1 MSRIRLL
8 LVKDLRVLV
17 RSPALLA
24 ALIVYPI
31 VFAVLVGLVV
41 RYANDRPRVA
51 FVDLDDLP
59 QVLAVGGEEF
69 NVENVIDEANESA
82 ELVPMSED
90 EANRELENG
99 EVVAVIVVPRGFA
112 ARLRGMV
119 ESPRL
124 VLKTMSGGLA
134 GRVEQQTQALV
145 YNLNRLLQTAYIEA
159 NLEYVNLILEGGEG
173 SFLGNE
179 FDVVGLDEAARILAE
194 IQEQTDDPFVR
205 AEAEKLEVFVRE
217 ARLALGASDDS
228 LRATANP
235 IELEIDAEAGRT
247 WLLSAQLQS
256 YALGLTLAFICVL
269 IAAAAM
275 AAERDE
281 NVIGRLA
288 RGLVGLSELV
298 TVKVLLAATIGVA
311 LGLALAIVFGVL
323 LGVAMAR
330 SRTFDALFEPIFSFG
345 YPVPKIALYPIFIF
359 VFGLGSLSKVM
370 LIFLECLYPITVNA
384 FYGMRQVDRVHV
396 WAAQN
401 MGASERQIFWRVL
414 LPGAAPSIFAGLRV
428 ALPISLIV
436 VIITEMIGESRGL
449 GYYISYASA
458 SFEYA
463 TAFAGVAAVAVIGFT
478 LDRTLVWVR
487 NRVIFWER
495 GAAFI
500 GAA

>member
-1 MSRIRLL
+1 VSRIRLL
-8 LVKDLRVLV
+8 LGKDLRVLA

-24 ALIVYPI
+24 ALIIYPI

-59 QVLAVGGEEF
+59 RVLAVGGEEF
-69 NVENVIDEANESA
+69 NVDRVIDEANESA
-82 ELVPMSED
+82 ELVPMSEED
-90 EANRELENG
+90 ANRELENG

-112 ARLRGMV
+112 SRLRSMV

-124 VLKTMSGGLA
+124 VLKTMEGGLA

-159 NLEYVNLILEGGEG
+159 NLEYVNLILEGGQG

-179 FDVVGLDEAARILAE
+179 FDVVGLDEAANILEE

-269 IAAAAM
+269 IAAAAT

-288 RGLVGLSELV
+288 RGLVRLSELV
-298 TVKVLLAATIGVA
+298 TVKVLLAAAIGIA

-323 LGVAMAR
+323 AEAFAVAGG
-330 SRTFDALFEPIFSFG
+330 EPWERL
-345 YPVPKIALYPIFIF
+345 PLLAV
-359 VFGLGSLSKVM
+359 GLAV
-370 LIFLECLYPITVNA
+370 A
-384 FYGMRQVDRVHV
+384 
-396 WAAQN
+396 
-401 MGASERQIFWRVL
+401 
-414 LPGAAPSIFAGLRV
+414 GAAFGAFGALIGVVAREARTAVLVAFLA
-428 ALPISLIV
+428 ALPIVLIGLV
-436 VIITEMIGESRGL
+436 PEGSVSALGWLSDAFPFRHAISFFEAALFDLDPWGTLARELLWLIGL
-449 GYYISYASA
+449 TLV
-458 SFEYA
+458 FA
-463 TAFAGVAAVAVIGFT
+463 TAARIGVRR
-478 LDRTLVWVR
+478 LLS
-487 NRVIFWER
+487 
-495 GAAFI
+495 
-500 GAA
+500 

>member
-1 MSRIRLL
+1 MTGIRLL
-8 LVKDLRVLV
+8 LGKDFRVLA

-59 QVLAVGGEEF
+59 RVLAVGGEEF
-69 NVENVIDEANESA
+69 DVERVIDEANESA
-82 ELVPMSED
+82 ELVPMSEE

-112 ARLRGMV
+112 SRLRGMV

-124 VLKTMSGGLA
+124 VLKTTQGGLA

-145 YNLNRLLQTAYIEA
+145 YNLNRLLQTAYIES
-159 NLEYVNLILEGGEG
+159 NLEYIKLILEGGEG

-179 FDVVGLDEAARILAE
+179 FDVVGLDEAARILGE
-194 IQEQTDDPFVR
+194 IQEQTDDPVVQ

-235 IELEIDAEAGRT
+235 IELEVDSQAGRT
-247 WLLSAQLQS
+247 WLLSAQLQA
-256 YALGLTLAFICVL
+256 YAFGLTLAFICVL

-288 RGLVGLSELV
+288 RGLVRLSELV
-298 TVKVLLAATIGVA
+298 AVKVLLAAALGVA

-323 LGVAMAR
+323 AEVFAVPGGEPWERIPLLALGLA
-330 SRTFDALFEPIFSFG
+330 
-345 YPVPKIALYPIFIF
+345 IA
-359 VFGLGSLSKVM
+359 
-370 LIFLECLYPITVNA
+370 
-384 FYGMRQVDRVHV
+384 
-396 WAAQN
+396 
-401 MGASERQIFWRVL
+401 
-414 LPGAAPSIFAGLRV
+414 GAAFGAFGALIGVIAREARTAVLVAFLA
-428 ALPISLIV
+428 ALPIVLV
-436 VIITEMIGESRGL
+436 GL
-449 GYYISYASA
+449 VPEGSVSA
-458 SFEYA
+458 LGWLSDLFPFRHAIRFFEAALFDLDPWGTLAREALWLLGLTLVFA
-463 TAFAGVAAVAVIGFT
+463 TAARIGVRRLLT
-478 LDRTLVWVR
+478 
-487 NRVIFWER
+487 
-495 GAAFI
+495 
-500 GAA
+500 

>member
-1 MSRIRLL
+1 MSRIGLL
-8 LVKDLRVLV
+8 LGKDLRVLV

-24 ALIVYPI
+24 ALIIYPI

-59 QVLAVGGEEF
+59 HVLAVGGEEF
-69 NVENVIDEANESA
+69 NVDRVISEANESA
-82 ELVPMSED
+82 ELVPMSEED
-90 EANRELENG
+90 ANRELENG
-99 EVVAVIVVPRGFA
+99 EVMAVIVVPRGFA
-112 ARLRGMV
+112 SRLRGMV

-124 VLKTMSGGLA
+124 VLKTTEGGLA

-159 NLEYVNLILEGGEG
+159 NLEYVKLILEGGEG

-179 FDVVGLDEAARILAE
+179 FDVVGLDEAANILAE

-205 AEAEKLEVFVRE
+205 SEAEKLEVFVRE

-235 IELEIDAEAGRT
+235 IELEIDTEAGRT

-288 RGLVGLSELV
+288 RGLVRLSGLV
-298 TVKVLLAATIGVA
+298 TVKVLLAAAIGVA

-323 LGVAMAR
+323 AEAFGVTGGEPWERLPLLALGLAVA
-330 SRTFDALFEPIFSFG
+330 
-345 YPVPKIALYPIFIF
+345 
-359 VFGLGSLSKVM
+359 
-370 LIFLECLYPITVNA
+370 
-384 FYGMRQVDRVHV
+384 
-396 WAAQN
+396 
-401 MGASERQIFWRVL
+401 
-414 LPGAAPSIFAGLRV
+414 GAAFGAFGALIGVVAREARTAVLVAFLA
-428 ALPISLIV
+428 ALPIVLI
-436 VIITEMIGESRGL
+436 GL
-449 GYYISYASA
+449 VPEGSVSA
-458 SFEYA
+458 LGWLSDAFPFRHAIRFFEAALFDLDPWGTLARELLWLVGLTLVFA
-463 TAFAGVAAVAVIGFT
+463 TAARIGVRR
-478 LDRTLVWVR
+478 LLV
-487 NRVIFWER
+487 
-495 GAAFI
+495 
-500 GAA
+500 

>member
-8 LVKDLRVLV
+8 LGKDLRVLA

-51 FVDLDDLP
+51 FVDLDELP
-59 QVLAVGGEEF
+59 RVLAVGGEEF
-69 NVENVIDEANESA
+69 NVERVINEANESA

-99 EVVAVIVVPRGFA
+99 EVAAVIVVPRGFA
-112 ARLRGMV
+112 SRLRAMV

-124 VLKTMSGGLA
+124 VLKTMQGGLA

-159 NLEYVNLILEGGEG
+159 NLEYVNLILEGGQG

-179 FDVVGLDEAARILAE
+179 FDVVGLDEAARILEE
-194 IQEQTDDPFVR
+194 IQEQTDDPAVR

-217 ARLALGASDDS
+217 ARLALAASDDS

-235 IELEIDAEAGRT
+235 IELEVDSEAGRT

-269 IAAAAM
+269 IAAAAT

-288 RGLVGLSELV
+288 RGLVRLSELV
-298 TVKVLLAATIGVA
+298 AVKVLLAAAVGVA
-311 LGLALAIVFGVL
+311 LGLALAL
-323 LGVAMAR
+323 
-330 SRTFDALFEPIFSFG
+330 
-345 YPVPKIALYPIFIF
+345 
-359 VFGLGSLSKVM
+359 VFGLLAEVFAVAGG
-370 LIFLECLYPITVNA
+370 EP
-384 FYGMRQVDRVHV
+384 
-396 WAAQN
+396 W
-401 MGASERQIFWRVL
+401 ERIPL
-414 LPGAAPSIFAGLRV
+414 LALGLAIAGAAFGAFGALIGVVAREARTAVLVAFLA
-428 ALPISLIV
+428 ALPIVLV
-436 VIITEMIGESRGL
+436 GL
-449 GYYISYASA
+449 VPEGSVSA
-458 SFEYA
+458 LGWLSDLFPFRHAIRFFEAALFDLDPWATLAREALWLLGLTLLFA
-463 TAFAGVAAVAVIGFT
+463 TAARIGVRR
-478 LDRTLVWVR
+478 LLV
-487 NRVIFWER
+487 
-495 GAAFI
+495 
-500 GAA
+500 